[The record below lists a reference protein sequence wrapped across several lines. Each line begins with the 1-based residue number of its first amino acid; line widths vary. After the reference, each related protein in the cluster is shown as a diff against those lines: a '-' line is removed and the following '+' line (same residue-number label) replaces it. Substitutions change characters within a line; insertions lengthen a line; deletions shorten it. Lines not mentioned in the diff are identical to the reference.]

1 LLRQDLNDL
10 GIKMR
15 NIYWTSKLFSL
26 FLIVLLFSCAEE
38 NPDLVNPPPQY
49 ETINIRFINL
59 AKEDGQIQLTINEF
73 DQNTAAAYSFCTS
86 SENPPADS
94 GYVGIKVDGNQVLK
108 EEERAFFI
116 RLTNYTFVALPSNPK
131 DSVQNEIDTVVK
143 LANIPGKNVT
153 GDYCIVKFLNAFP
166 DSSSKFTLTLG
177 CQNGEQ
183 LFSNVDYMKI
193 PSSNDKVPIGNTAVT
208 LVQRENSTDN
218 VIGLFELNLVRNE
231 QYTLIVY
238 KKDDGEPGLMFIDD
252 KDLTVDAQILPP
264 IIPEKVTYIR
274 SVNYRSE
281 PIDFVKNGTE
291 IIAQGLTA
299 GSIGNYVEVGACQSL
314 DQDLLQT
321 VIDGDTVHSL
331 YTSLEVLSDY
341 SAFTFDIGIPDTAIT
356 VLAPPVKLDPEYST
370 IRVIHAA
377 TQLSELT
384 VSLAARNRFEMNE
397 DKTEIIIDGYQSGTY
412 LTTDISFSEISDPV
426 RIQEGWGPITIFTNT
441 SPINLIH
448 MGVTEFVK
456 NKEYILVITN
466 DDQGNPLL
474 SVIADGDENKA
485 IKYIDEGVFAQFVHL
500 VPGEL
505 QLEYRIPP
513 IVESGGLFYTGGLAT
528 VLPAGNHTIYANGVP
543 LDIEAIQGERI
554 FVIAAGEKDN
564 IELIYNN
571 YPPIESGLIE
581 NKRRFVNASNEVQ
594 LLNVKFDSTAES
606 YVSEDIPYR
615 NTSST
620 ASDTLDRKISMYFF
634 DVSQNKFLFR
644 IDPPAFV
651 KGKGYTIIAG
661 GKEAAEFWGYTS
673 VILQEY

>member
-1 LLRQDLNDL
+1 
-10 GIKMR
+10 MR
-15 NIYWTSKLFSL
+15 NIYRTSKLFSL
-26 FLIVLLFSCAEE
+26 FLIALLFSCAEE

-274 SVNYRSE
+274 SINYHSE

-291 IIAQGLTA
+291 IIAQGLA
-299 GSIGNYVEVGACQSL
+299 AESIGNYVEVGACQSL

-356 VLAPPVKLDPEYST
+356 VLAPPIKLDPDYST

-384 VSLAARNRFEMNE
+384 VSLAARNKFEMNE
-397 DKTEIIIDGYQSGTY
+397 DSTEMIIDGYQSGTY
-412 LTTDISFSEISDPV
+412 LTTDISFSEISAPV

-441 SPINLIH
+441 SPIDLIH

-485 IKYIDEGVFAQFVHL
+485 INYIDEGVFAQFVHL

-505 QLEYRIPP
+505 ELEYRIPP
-513 IVESGGLFYTGGLAT
+513 IVESGRLYYTGGLAT
-528 VLPAGNHTIYANGVP
+528 VLPVGNHTIYANGVP